1 MGIVVKETALK
12 LNLPKKTGSLC
23 PECKARI
30 TAEIYEENGKVMIKK
45 TCPEHGEFK
54 DVYWSDVEL
63 FLKAEQWA
71 IDGMGVDNP
80 AVPVA
85 KGCPDD
91 CGLCDSHMSGT
102 SLANLDLTNRCNLR
116 CPICFANANDAGVVY
131 EPTFEEVTKMLQT
144 LRDERPV
151 PVTAIQFAGG
161 EPTIYPQFFEA
172 IEKARELGF
181 AQIQVATNGIKM
193 ANDPTFTQRMVNAG
207 MHTVYLQFD
216 GLREE
221 NYIQARGKPLLEVKK
236 KAVQSCRDS
245 NPNLSIVLVPTLV
258 NGLNDDQLGEIMKF
272 AIENRDVVKAVN
284 FQPVSFSGRMDN
296 EEREAGRFTLPDMV
310 DRLTKQTDYFTKDD
324 WYPVPVV
331 TPISEFLSVISGEP
345 QLAFT
350 AHPHCGLASY
360 LYIEKDGTATPI
372 PRFIDVENL
381 FRDVKELAKS
391 AEGKKIQAGTKVKA
405 YALIRKHFNKD
416 KAPGGMSVNKFLK
429 QLEGIFSSTDKNASA
444 ELSWGGLMMVGGMHF
459 QDLYNYDIERV
470 RRCVIHYVVPDG
482 RLIPFCAFNTG
493 PEFRKE
499 VEAAHSIS
507 FEEYRARHGA
517 DANPMG
523 EEE

>member
-1 MGIVVKETALK
+1 MVKIIKETALK

-30 TAEIYEENGKVMIKK
+30 VAEIYEENGKVMIKK
-45 TCPEHGEFK
+45 SCQEHGEFK
-54 DVYWSDVEL
+54 DIYWSDVDL
-63 FLKAEQWA
+63 YLMAEKWA
-71 IDGMGVDNP
+71 VDGLGVDNP
-80 AVPVA
+80 AVPVS

-91 CGLCDSHMSGT
+91 CGLCETHMSGT

-131 EPTFEEVTKMLQT
+131 EPTFEEVTNMLQT

-151 PVTAIQFAGG
+151 PVTAVQFAGG

-172 IEKARELGF
+172 IAKASELGF

-193 ANDPTFTQRMVNAG
+193 ANDPTFTQRMVDAG
-207 MHTVYLQFD
+207 MHTVYLQYD

-221 NYIQARGKPLLEVKK
+221 NYIQARGKPLLDVKK
-236 KAVQSCRDS
+236 KAIQSCRECT
-245 NPNLSIVLVPTLV
+245 PNLSVVLVPTMV
-258 NGLNDDQLGEIMKF
+258 NGLNDDQMGEIMKY
-272 AIENRDVVKAVN
+272 AVENRDVVRGVN
-284 FQPVSFSGRMDN
+284 FQPVSFSGRMEN

-310 DRLTKQTDYFTKDD
+310 NRLAEQTDYLDRED

-331 TPISEFLSVISGEP
+331 TPISEFLSTITGEP

-350 AHPHCGLASY
+350 PHPHCGLATY
-360 LYIEKDGTATPI
+360 LFIDENGAATPVTK
-372 PRFIDVENL
+372 FIDVESL
-381 FRDVKELAKS
+381 FNDIRELAHS
-391 AEGKKIQAGTKVKA
+391 AEGKIIQAGTKLKA
-405 YALIRKHFNKD
+405 FNLIRKHFKKD
-416 KAPGGMSVNKFLK
+416 KAPGGMGVTKFLK
-429 QLEGIFSSTDKNASA
+429 QMEGILSSTEKEATA
-444 ELSWGGLMMVGGMHF
+444 EISWGLMMVGGMHF

-470 RRCVIHYVVPDG
+470 KRCVIHYVVPDG

-493 PEFRKE
+493 PEFRQE
-499 VEAAHSIS
+499 VEAKHSIS

-517 DANPMG
+517 DVNPMG